1 MSRNVLIKIALLVLI
16 LGGALMVL
24 IKDDPRVPTGD
35 INQIRPVMPVQES
48 QYEEPVPEAQGEQ
61 DQEQNQ

>member
-48 QYEEPVPEAQGEQ
+48 QYQEPEERAEQ
-61 DQEQNQ
+61 DQ

>member
-1 MSRNVLIKIALLVLI
+1 MSRNALIKILLLALI
-16 LGGALMVL
+16 FGGAIMVL

-48 QYEEPVPEAQGEQ
+48 LHQEPEERAEQ
-61 DQEQNQ
+61 DQ

>member
-48 QYEEPVPEAQGEQ
+48 QYQQPVQEAE
-61 DQEQNQ
+61 DQEQGQ

>member
-48 QYEEPVPEAQGEQ
+48 HYEKPKQEEQGQEQ
-61 DQEQNQ
+61 DQ

>member
-1 MSRNVLIKIALLVLI
+1 MSRNALIKILLLALI
-16 LGGALMVL
+16 FGGAIMVL

-48 QYEEPVPEAQGEQ
+48 QYEEPEERAEQ
-61 DQEQNQ
+61 DQ

>member
-1 MSRNVLIKIALLVLI
+1 MSRNVLIKIVLLVLI

-35 INQIRPVMPVQES
+35 INQIRPVMPAQES
-48 QYEEPVPEAQGEQ
+48 QYQEPEETVEQ
-61 DQEQNQ
+61 DQ

>member
-1 MSRNVLIKIALLVLI
+1 MSRNILIKIALLVLI

-24 IKDDPRVPTGD
+24 IKDDLRVPTGD

-48 QYEEPVPEAQGEQ
+48 QYQEPEERAEQ
-61 DQEQNQ
+61 DQ

>member
-1 MSRNVLIKIALLVLI
+1 MSRNALIKILLLALI
-16 LGGALMVL
+16 FGGAIMVL

-48 QYEEPVPEAQGEQ
+48 QYQEPEEPVEQ
-61 DQEQNQ
+61 DQ